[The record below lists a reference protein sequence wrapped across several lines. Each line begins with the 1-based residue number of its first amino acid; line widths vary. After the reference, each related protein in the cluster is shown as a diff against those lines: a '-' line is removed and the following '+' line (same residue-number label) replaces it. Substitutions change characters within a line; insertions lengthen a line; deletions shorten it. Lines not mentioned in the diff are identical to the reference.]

1 MNGAMRKYLFIAMA
15 ALAMISCSKA
25 EMTVEKETRTFQYLF
40 SIAEKPSFDVDTK
53 SVKTSWEDGDK
64 IYIVFDE
71 TVPKSLEDFMIL
83 KYSASAEDWEVVQ
96 ESTTAPKEEGGTL
109 DALYYGNPDPD
120 GLFEDTTS
128 GGIYYFE
135 SDPSQG
141 GRYLYLCQKDAE
153 YIVEDGT
160 VEASISLDFQINNVR
175 TYVQFCITGLE
186 GDWNIMN
193 ADFFNSDNGFT
204 VWTPE
209 WQELNK
215 SFQYDGFGGLWV
227 RMNELADGHYSYFS
241 IQQNADEITVTLY
254 KASGE
259 NAGIYWKTFSK
270 KISGKSVAVTFKGPQ
285 FNSDGVLTNG
295 WNKVG
300 GDGSIGGHSYVDLG
314 GDVLWATMNVG
325 ADEILESGDFF
336 AWGET
341 EPHYSSLS
349 PLVWKEGKTGYNFE
363 SYSLVE
369 SVEVDLGE
377 GPQKL
382 DRYLKYQGT
391 GEDCDGLTTLEAV
404 DDAASF
410 NWGDKWRT
418 PTESEWKWLAEKC
431 STRVIANDL
440 VVVKSDINDNFVL
453 FTWAG
458 SFAGQ
463 SFTPSSYYMSSSLSD
478 NISFFKIMALS
489 GSLIYNAPRYNFG
502 FPVRPVITKE

>member
-1 MNGAMRKYLFIAMA
+1 MRKCLFIAMA
-15 ALAMISCSKA
+15 ALAMFSCSKA
-25 EMTVEKETRTFQYLF
+25 EMTVENEPQPFQYLF
-40 SIAEKPSFDVDTK
+40 SIAEKPSFDADTK

-64 IYIVFDE
+64 IYIVFDDSLPE
-71 TVPKSLEDFMIL
+71 SLEDFMIL
-83 KYSASAEDWEVVQ
+83 EYSASAEDWEVVQ
-96 ESTTAPKEEGGTL
+96 ESKTAPKEEGGTL
-109 DALYYGNPDPD
+109 DALYYANPDPD

-135 SDPSQG
+135 NDPSQG
-141 GRYLYLCQKDAE
+141 GRYLYLCQRDAE
-153 YIVEDGT
+153 YVIEDGT
-160 VEASISLDFQINNVR
+160 VEASISLDFQVNNVR

-186 GDWNIMN
+186 GDWSIMN
-193 ADFFNSDNGFT
+193 ADLFDFDNSFA

-209 WQELNK
+209 WQMLNK
-215 SFQYDGFGGLWV
+215 SFQYDGYDGTWV

-241 IQQNADEITVTLY
+241 ILQDADEINITLY

-270 KISGKSVAVTFKGPQ
+270 KISGKSAAVTFKGPQ
-285 FNSDGVLTNG
+285 LNSDGFPTNG

-300 GDGSIGGHSYVDLG
+300 EDGSIGGHSYVDLG

-325 ADEILESGDFF
+325 ADVILESGDFF
-336 AWGET
+336 SWGET

-349 PLVWKEGKTGYNFE
+349 PLVWKEGKTGYNRE

-369 SVEVDLGE
+369 VVELDLGDGLKE
-377 GPQKL
+377 Y

-391 GEDCDGLTTLEAV
+391 GEGCDGLTTLEAE

-418 PTESEWKWLAEKC
+418 PTETEWDWLAKNC
-431 STRVIANDL
+431 TTRVLANDL
-440 VVVKSDINDNFVL
+440 IMVKSNIDGYKDHFIL
-453 FTWAG
+453 FTKAG
-458 SFAGQ
+458 SFNEQDFLA
-463 SFTPSSYYMSSSLSD
+463 SSYYMSSSLSS
-478 NISFFKIMALS
+478 NMALCDVVAVS
-489 GSLIYNAPRYNFG
+489 NLRLYTASRYFYG